1 MSDEKRPDEAS
12 GDAPREPAFEPY
24 ELNRPIPMAVIAFAL
39 ALTAWGTF
47 TLFVDDG
54 ASEAPP
60 AQLAEARTP
69 AAAEAAAVPD
79 LDGKRLFALN
89 CETCHQGNGLGVAG
103 AVPPLAGSRY
113 VAGDAEVPAQIVLH
127 GLKGPIAVDGR
138 IYDGTMPAFGNVLS
152 DAEIAAI
159 LTYVRDAFGDGAGPV
174 EPELVA
180 AARARFAEDR
190 GPFEGGAELE
200 SAFGVPNGLR
210 TGRAPDAPAAQE
222 NEEERAG

>member
-1 MSDEKRPDEAS
+1 MSEEKRPDGAS
-12 GDAPREPAFEPY
+12 GDVPREPAFEPY

-60 AQLAEARTP
+60 AQRAEARTP

-79 LDGKRLFALN
+79 LDGERLFALN

-113 VAGDAEVPAQIVLH
+113 VTGDAEVPAQIVLH

-138 IYDGTMPAFGNVLS
+138 IYDGTMPAFWHVLS

-159 LTYVRDAFGDGAGPV
+159 LSYVREAFGGGAGPV

-190 GPFEGGAELE
+190 GPFDGGAELE
-200 SAFGVPNGLR
+200 AAFGVANGLR
-210 TGRAPDAPAAQE
+210 TGPAPDAPAPRE